1 VTVRFIAAA
10 IIVWQALRAA
20 EHGGPWIALA
30 CLLALIGIGI
40 FLLEG
45 LRVYCFGMSS
55 APGDIPEL

>member
-1 VTVRFIAAA
+1 VTVRFIAAG
-10 IIVWQALRAA
+10 IIVWQAVRAA

-45 LRVYCFGMSS
+45 LRVYVLWHEFRARGHS
-55 APGDIPEL
+55 